1 MDGDENHATTKK
13 TSTDGVV
20 TWKVKVNLSDDAKT
34 MTVTDNLPNGIHLTG
49 LVFGRHYGQT
59 PTTISGNS
67 ISAITGQY
75 EWGLRT

>member
-49 LVFGRHYGQT
+49 LVLVV
-59 PTTISGNS
+59 TTVKHLQRFLVI
-67 ISAITGQY
+67 AFQ
-75 EWGLRT
+75 L

>member
-34 MTVTDNLPNGIHLTG
+34 MTVTDNLQKWCSPNW
-49 LVFGRHYGQT
+49 FGFWSSLQ
-59 PTTISGNS
+59 SN
-67 ISAITGQY
+67 ACNDF
-75 EWGLRT
+75 W